1 MPDPGRPFQY
11 GEKKQTLCLRVSPV
25 LRDYLDEIKGDDS
38 LSVTVEE
45 IIRRSEPF
53 KLWKILSEKSKEK
66 ES

>member
-11 GEKKQTLCLRVSPV
+11 GEKKQTLCLRVSPT
-25 LRDYLDEIKGDDS
+25 LRDYLDSTWPDDS

-45 IIRRSEPF
+45 IIRRTGGF
-53 KLWKILSEKSKEK
+53 KRWEILSAKLKEK